1 MRIKNQILYGI
12 EIIIAVYCFFLA
24 TIVMKKCPDISI
36 YINILFFATMM
47 MVAISFFAPKTHK
60 KNVDSLVLKTI
71 IVDNLIYYLI
81 LLVSG
86 LFLGFVQNAYS
97 LLPLDMLSNILPVV
111 ILIGCKELFRQI
123 MVKNLRKEKL
133 SLIVFVLEIITL
145 SLISNM
151 SLLSTVSG
159 AVFFK
164 SLGLLI
170 LPTIA
175 EELLLT
181 YLAYN
186 TNYKITIIYSLFQK
200 LWIYIT
206 PIIPDFS
213 DYIRSIIYLVFPT
226 IVFIQANR
234 YLLKYDKSKLKTTS
248 SKTELYFT
256 IPIVILVAILVILIS
271 GITKYQIVSV
281 ATGSME
287 PNISRG
293 DAVIIRKLTQN
304 EKEKLKEGQ
313 VIAFVHDNNVVL
325 HRIVEIEESK
335 IFDSFTIQ
343 TKGDANKEEDP
354 YELSSRDILGTVNV
368 KVPWIGY
375 PTLWFNGE

>member
-1 MRIKNQILYGI
+1 MKKQILYAV
-12 EIIIAVYCFFLA
+12 ETAIALYCFFLA
-24 TIVMKKCPDISI
+24 TIVMKKYPDISI
-36 YINILFFATMM
+36 FINILFFATMV
-47 MVAISFFAPKTHK
+47 MVAISFFTPKTHK
-60 KNVDSLVLKTI
+60 KNADSLILKSVI
-71 IVDNLIYYLI
+71 IDNLVYYLI
-81 LLVSG
+81 LLISG
-86 LFLGFVQNAYS
+86 LFLGFVKTAYS
-97 LLPLDMLSNILPVV
+97 LQPLDMLGNVLP
-111 ILIGCKELFRQI
+111 IIFLIGSKELFRQI
-123 MVKNLRKEKL
+123 MVKNLRKEKFP
-133 SLIVFVLEIITL
+133 LILFVLEIMTL
-145 SLISNM
+145 SLISNI
-151 SLLSTVSG
+151 SLVSISSG
-159 AVFFK
+159 AAFFK

-200 LWIYIT
+200 LWVYIT
-206 PIIPDFS
+206 PIMPDLS

-234 YLLKYDKSKLKTTS
+234 YLLKYDRSKEKTTS
-248 SKTELYFT
+248 SKTELWLT
-256 IPIVILVAILVILIS
+256 IPIVTLVAILVILIS
-271 GITKYQIVSV
+271 GITKYQIISV

-293 DAVIIRKLTQN
+293 DAVIIRKLTSK

-325 HRIVEIEESK
+325 HRIIGVEESRM
-335 IFDSFTIQ
+335 FGSFTIQ

-354 YELSSRDILGTVNV
+354 YELSSKDIVGTVNI
-368 KVPWIGY
+368 KIPWIGY